1 MTATCTYTGVK
12 GNHPVFPSAGLRRE
26 PDLPDHV
33 AVTPETTK
41 APAREFE
48 MMLDDSPEDAVRQ
61 RHALGRQMAQVARQA
76 SLDRN
81 DGIPL

>member
-1 MTATCTYTGVK
+1 VPPKAAVPGATDPDEA
-12 GNHPVFPSAGLRRE
+12 NAGLRRE

-41 APAREFE
+41 APVREFE

-76 SLDRN
+76 SLDQN
-81 DGIPL
+81 DGISL